1 MVFGHL
7 VFFIPY
13 NLEIVVIS
21 DDNKDEDRNEDEVT
35 KDKYSL
41 VEVY

>member
-7 VFFIPY
+7 VFYPLY
-13 NLEIVVIS
+13 LEIVVIS
-21 DDNKDEDRNEDEVT
+21 DDNEDEDGNEDEVT
-35 KDKYSL
+35 KDKNSL